1 MKSALAPPNYRGI
14 KGFTHGGQANSFNE
28 ENTMPKKLENKLK
41 KLAKKKGLTKE
52 RFGAY
57 VYGTMNKIEKK
68 KK

>member
-1 MKSALAPPNYRGI
+1 
-14 KGFTHGGQANSFNE
+14 
-28 ENTMPKKLENKLK
+28 MPKKLENKLK